1 MRSNTLLIFSLSA
14 AEIVLQCTKIP
25 QINLIL
31 QHCERSE
38 LLWPANQRYYS
49 FYIHL
54 NFRAK
59 NGKKSYFGT
68 QNKRSET
75 FSWNKRKL
83 AKTRKITKIV
93 QNTENRKTKKLR
105 KTRFHQKQ
113 KKTCLTC
120 NVVKWDFLSDF
131 SHTVKNVLFFTTKQL
146 VIALFFQSNK
156 KKKHLWK
163 LFYFWKSTRH
173 QYSTRFRTLT
183 APKLVK
189 LFRIVQFHKIIFQQ
203 KIEIY
208 NSVRLNF
215 HAKKFWFWP

>member
-49 FYIHL
+49 FYIYL

-59 NGKKSYFGT
+59 NGKTIYFGT

-105 KTRFHQKQ
+105 KRRFHQKQ
-113 KKTCLTC
+113 NKTKKKKKPLDLQCC
-120 NVVKWDFLSDF
+120 KMRLSERF
-131 SHTVKNVLFFTTKQL
+131 FTHCEKCPFFTTKQL
-146 VIALFFQSNK
+146 VIALFF
-156 KKKHLWK
+156 HL
-163 LFYFWKSTRH
+163 
-173 QYSTRFRTLT
+173 
-183 APKLVK
+183 V
-189 LFRIVQFHKIIFQQ
+189 QQ
-203 KIEIY
+203 KKTSGNCFIFENLRDI
-208 NSVRLNF
+208 SIPHGLE
-215 HAKKFWFWP
+215 P